1 MIKRIPYICFVLLL
15 PILVNGVQIQ
25 PEAGSVEGGLL
36 QAGDPIVLS
45 FDRLVNDVKMN
56 DVVSARSLSGE
67 KLPITIQTVGSS
79 IIVRPVSSWPV
90 SQDVVLEIGSD
101 LPLSGRSYSGSPSL
115 TFHVQ
120 GDGWDNLDLPANK
133 TPGRETKSD
142 GYLENGV
149 EVYPLPITPNGDG
162 VNDELHVGR
171 PGIGFKNPYIRIF
184 SPDGVRVM
192 SIARSGLRNGEVIWD
207 GVDRL
212 GHEVRPGP
220 YFIIVE
226 EDSEIIASGVIYVL
240 R

>member
-1 MIKRIPYICFVLLL
+1 MSKHIPLICFILILPVLGS
-15 PILVNGVQIQ
+15 GVQIN
-25 PEAGSVEGGLL
+25 PETGNGHAGLL
-36 QAGDPIVLS
+36 AASDPIVLS
-45 FDRLVNDVKMN
+45 FDRLVGDVDLSKYLT
-56 DVVSARSLSGE
+56 ARSPSGQ
-67 KLPITIQTVGSS
+67 KFDISVQAAGKSVV
-79 IIVRPVSSWPV
+79 VRPVSNWPTKKTV
-90 SQDVVLEIGSD
+90 ILEIESS
-101 LPLSGRSYSGSPSL
+101 LPLSGRNYAGPSKL
-115 TFHVQ
+115 SFHVQ
-120 GDGWDNLDLPANK
+120 GDEWDRLESSFNK
-133 TPGRETKSD
+133 SAQRETKSD

-162 VNDELHVGR
+162 VNDELHIAR

-184 SPDGVRVM
+184 SPDGIRVM

-212 GHEVRPGP
+212 GHEIRPGV